1 MPIPFKGACSIVRQT
16 TCMPIALAQGTEIKG
31 HQWCMNKVQRRKCL
45 MRPGKSS
52 WRWFITGS
60 WVWVWL
66 GPSQIV
72 LKDIQGGGHGAFT
85 ASKRH
90 SVRAW
95 LEWVSKLSLLEL
107 LQGDT
112 AGKEERQIG
121 EIPGRLPQF
130 QPKHLSFNLFS
141 TLGFHLISYL
151 RKRKCSIDK
160 KI

>member
-1 MPIPFKGACSIVRQT
+1 M
-16 TCMPIALAQGTEIKG
+16 
-31 HQWCMNKVQRRKCL
+31 
-45 MRPGKSS
+45 
-52 WRWFITGS
+52 
-60 WVWVWL
+60 
-66 GPSQIV
+66 
-72 LKDIQGGGHGAFT
+72 GGHGAFT
-85 ASKRH
+85 AIKRH

-112 AGKEERQIG
+112 AVKEEGQIG

-160 KI
+160 NKNLKQLHQSKDRLPGKDKLEIRLEKLG